1 MIESR
6 TKTICCGKDYID
18 VLNKA
23 LNKALDEELKYNK
36 NEIRKS

>member
-1 MIESR
+1 MIESK
-6 TKTICCGKDYID
+6 TKIIVCGKDYID
-18 VLNKA
+18 V